1 MEENKDLMNT
11 EASETVGET
20 SAGTENTGSE
30 NQQQQKMFT
39 EEELN
44 ERIQKAVQDRL
55 NRERKKYE
63 GFNEMKQKLQE
74 LEQYKEQVEMEKLSE
89 QEKLMKQ
96 LEKLQSERDELFNN
110 YSKLQEQLKQEKLQF
125 QFRQLAQQ
133 NNIQYV
139 DAALKLADLSGVE
152 VDEEGNFVGLEDVV
166 KNLIEQ
172 NPFLVGQQKEKPKPI
187 GEPSNPDVEKPE
199 KTAEQL
205 VKEAEEKYKRTN
217 SPADYVNLVM
227 LKRKFGFYNR

>member
-1 MEENKDLMNT
+1 MEDNKNMISI
-11 EASETVGET
+11 ESSETVGES
-20 SAGTENTGSE
+20 SAGTENTGTE

-63 GFNEMKQKLQE
+63 GFNDIKKEYEELKKFKEEVELQ
-74 LEQYKEQVEMEKLSE
+74 QLSE
-89 QEKLMKQ
+89 QEKMQKQ
-96 LEKLQSERDELFNN
+96 FEKLQQERDELLNKYN
-110 YSKLQEQLKQEKLQF
+110 AMQEQMRQKELQF

-139 DAALKLADLSGVE
+139 DAALKLADLSDVE
-152 VDEEGNFVGLEDVV
+152 IDEEGNFVGLEDVV

-227 LKRKFGFYNR
+227 LKRKYGFYNR